1 MIWGVDIRL
10 GIHPQAARLVA
21 STRLRGRFT
30 AKMGM
35 RSGRFGGAR
44 PRRINPERKRA
55 LARARR
61 LLTVPTGQPSRRRR
75 LFVTRSFDVT
85 EDHRGLKVIRQ
96 LAQLLGEN
104 RSDVGQLDDVCRRVG
119 RRPIDSIE
127 AGVLA
132 NPAMSWCSRV
142 HVPPPAWPRHRASGR
157 VTPPHGSTQL
167 AEPERETSPETR
179 PRRRADRR
187 GCAGRHPG
195 PSAHGARRTWQM
207 RARRPHPG
215 GRQTDPE
222 VAGPTVLGA
231 IRP

>member
-1 MIWGVDIRL
+1 MRTTDPVTTRSKAAAASLSFVRTMVRSTPSVSAATEAEMIWGVDIRL

-55 LARARR
+55 LARESR

-132 NPAMSWCSRV
+132 NPAMSCV
-142 HVPPPAWPRHRASGR
+142 A
-157 VTPPHGSTQL
+157 
-167 AEPERETSPETR
+167 
-179 PRRRADRR
+179 
-187 GCAGRHPG
+187 
-195 PSAHGARRTWQM
+195 
-207 RARRPHPG
+207 RARAATRLATP
-215 GRQTDPE
+215 
-222 VAGPTVLGA
+222 
-231 IRP
+231 